1 MPDWILHHV
10 DYSSLLISLEMD
22 LKQVLQGDL
31 PVLPPAGASLPLIR
45 EEKQILGFIALTKL
59 VQVLSLALKGFLVFL
74 CSLCAGQIWNTLELL
89 HLNIAE
95 K

>member
-22 LKQVLQGDL
+22 QKQVLQDL
-31 PVLPPAGASLPLIR
+31 PVLPPARASLPLVR
-45 EEKQILGFIALTKL
+45 ETNLCLVYLIALTKS
-59 VQVLSLALKGFLVFL
+59 VQVLSLALKGILFSL
-74 CSLCAGQIWNTLELL
+74 CSVCAGQIWNTLELL
-89 HLNIAE
+89 HLNIVE

>member
-31 PVLPPAGASLPLIR
+31 PVLPPAGASLSLIR
-45 EEKQILGFIALTKL
+45 EEKQINLCLVYLIALTKS
-59 VQVLSLALKGFLVFL
+59 VQVLSLALKSFSFSRVPSVLGKSGTHWSF
-74 CSLCAGQIWNTLELL
+74 ST
-89 HLNIAE
+89 
-95 K
+95 